1 MKLEIKVQVPGSSPR
16 DAEFETSAPSH
27 RPGRHH
33 GGPRRA
39 RERELSAEIEFY
51 PSYAVF
57 KERAGTICGA
67 DRVRTDDIQLA
78 KLALSQLSYS
88 PRKRRKVILPPIRP
102 MSRNDSGPRWT

>member
-1 MKLEIKVQVPGSSPR
+1 MLRQLGPR
-16 DAEFETSAPSH
+16 APSR
-27 RPGRHH
+27 RPGEI
-33 GGPRRA
+33 P
-39 RERELSAEIEFY
+39 ERELSAEIEFY

-88 PRKRRKVILPPIRP
+88 PRKRKEWFATHPPNVEERQ
-102 MSRNDSGPRWT
+102 WA